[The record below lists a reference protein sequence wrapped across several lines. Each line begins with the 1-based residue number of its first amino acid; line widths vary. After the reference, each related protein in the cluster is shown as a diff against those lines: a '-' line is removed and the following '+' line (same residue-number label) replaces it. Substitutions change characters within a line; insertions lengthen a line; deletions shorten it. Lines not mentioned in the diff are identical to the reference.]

1 MIKRGNIDT
10 IIAIQDQF
18 VNNLSHFWHWQLS
31 PDPGETNITLGNG
44 NNVSTFII
52 RGRNGSWLKGWLYNN
67 QNAIYNN
74 IDEVLRII
82 KYGFSANFKIAMAL
96 GMGTEPFANRT
107 ATGINIDDC
116 PTTTMVMST
125 IAPDIKKPSIVIISI
140 ASILIGL
147 AVLIIIGIL
156 LRKRI
161 RRNNRVS
168 AMLKTKTNVS

>member
-31 PDPGETNITLGNG
+31 PDPAETNITLGNE

-74 IDEVLRII
+74 TDEVLRII

-107 ATGINIDDC
+107 ATGINIDDVC
-116 PTTTMVMST
+116 INFDTLFQSLQ
-125 IAPDIKKPSIVIISI
+125 IIFNIHSLLYI
-140 ASILIGL
+140 FNKLITGKCL
-147 AVLIIIGIL
+147 FLIIFFF
-156 LRKRI
+156 
-161 RRNNRVS
+161 
-168 AMLKTKTNVS
+168 

>member
-107 ATGINIDDC
+107 ATGINIDD
-116 PTTTMVMST
+116 
-125 IAPDIKKPSIVIISI
+125 KPSIVIISI